1 MQHAISVIFPVLTII
16 IGGACI
22 LLFSVTTTLRAANTD
37 LRDRAK
43 DLEGQVQRLEEKV
56 HSQAAEI
63 AIWQKTVTGE
73 VHLVAITDLLSTH
86 HTESVQKWDELGQTL
101 THTDLTL
108 DGMAEQSR
116 TMATAINNLV
126 TALMEG
132 KK

>member
-43 DLEGQVQRLEEKV
+43 DLEGQVQRLTEKV
-56 HSQAAEI
+56 QSQAAEI
-63 AIWQKTVTGE
+63 SIWQKTVTGE

-86 HTESVQKWDELGQTL
+86 HTESVAKWSDLHDTL
-101 THTDLTL
+101 THTDHTL
-108 DGMAEQSR
+108 ELMAES
-116 TMATAINNLV
+116 INNLV
-126 TALMEG
+126 RALLEG
-132 KK
+132 AE